1 MTAESIETPGHS
13 SRWTH
18 GWCCPSGHDLLGS
31 AGLQFTEDR
40 SQHPGVGAFIG
51 ALESSFNLELTF
63 QLCHWKWRF
72 LQVLEY
78 GRELIDKKDYNK
90 NKGITFQTL
99 ISDLGLRS
107 LLVRSLFDRRWRT
120 LFKAQHGRFAFQTWC
135 QESTMIHVYNP
146 SIFHDQS
153 AKPSEVCWGIQ
164 SCPLQTANVLTHLTF
179 LSAQVREMIA
189 SSALKKG
196 NHFPWS
202 EAQKV
207 EQLSQICN
215 FWAGFPLNLC
225 PICFFLMRSL
235 ALSQYWNKIPKIPVL
250 PHRISHSAKM
260 ATESW
265 NNSSM
270 RMDIYTY
277 TYSLWYFIC
286 YIYSTIFFVCIY
298 VYRHVTIHTI
308 CVLCKFKSMGWK
320 GINPSSFLFFC
331 ETWTPSGYNL

>member
-1 MTAESIETPGHS
+1 MKIPTGLGIWARTHRQEGLQQEQGYHLSDTHFR
-13 SRWTH
+13 SR
-18 GWCCPSGHDLLGS
+18 PEES
-31 AGLQFTEDR
+31 AGQVSLRQ
-40 SQHPGVGAFIG
+40 
-51 ALESSFNLELTF
+51 ALEDIIQGATMV
-63 QLCHWKWRF
+63 
-72 LQVLEY
+72 VLPSRL
-78 GRELIDKKDYNK
+78 GVK
-90 NKGITFQTL
+90 NPQWSMCITQ
-99 ISDLGLRS
+99 
-107 LLVRSLFDRRWRT
+107 
-120 LFKAQHGRFAFQTWC
+120 
-135 QESTMIHVYNP
+135 
-146 SIFHDQS
+146 SILHDQS
-153 AKPSEVCWGIQ
+153 AKPSEVRWGIQ
-164 SCPLQTANVLTHLTF
+164 SCPLQTASVLTHLTF

-286 YIYSTIFFVCIY
+286 YICSIKFFVCIY
-298 VYRHVTIHTI
+298 VYIHVTIHTI